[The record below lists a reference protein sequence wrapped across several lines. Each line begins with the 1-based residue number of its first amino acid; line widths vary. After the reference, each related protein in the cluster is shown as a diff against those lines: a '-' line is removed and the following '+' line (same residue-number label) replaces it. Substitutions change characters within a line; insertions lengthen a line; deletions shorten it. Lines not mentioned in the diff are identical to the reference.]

1 MYRLLIVD
9 DEPVITN
16 GLVQLFEEN
25 PEFELDV
32 LKAYSAKEALAI
44 AKKMKLDILVSD
56 IRMPQKSG
64 LQLVDELMYYW
75 PMCRIIFLTGYS
87 EFEYVQEAL
96 RKNVDNYILKTEGI
110 DPILHCCP
118 TGLPE
123 A

>member
-56 IRMPQKSG
+56 IRMPQKAGFS
-64 LQLVDELMYYW
+64 W
-75 PMCRIIFLTGYS
+75 WTS
-87 EFEYVQEAL
+87 
-96 RKNVDNYILKTEGI
+96 
-110 DPILHCCP
+110 
-118 TGLPE
+118 
-123 A
+123 

>member
-56 IRMPQKSG
+56 IRMPQNSAG
-64 LQLVDELMYYW
+64 GRADVLLADVPNHLFDGIQ
-75 PMCRIIFLTGYS
+75 RI
-87 EFEYVQEAL
+87 
-96 RKNVDNYILKTEGI
+96 
-110 DPILHCCP
+110 
-118 TGLPE
+118 
-123 A
+123 

>member
-44 AKKMKLDILVSD
+44 AK
-56 IRMPQKSG
+56 R
-64 LQLVDELMYYW
+64 
-75 PMCRIIFLTGYS
+75 
-87 EFEYVQEAL
+87 
-96 RKNVDNYILKTEGI
+96 
-110 DPILHCCP
+110 
-118 TGLPE
+118 
-123 A
+123 